1 MSKKISEMPEKTVVS
16 VGDWVTIVDSND
28 SNVSTKNKKA
38 KLSAVKALSTYTATA
53 PLEITDNVISI
64 PPANANTDGY
74 LSSSNWTTFYYKAN
88 AQSLIEGTAN
98 TTPSINLSSSGFY
111 NRFYRYP
118 VPLTSLTLTNE
129 LIEETGTVYRYE
141 TEIRFTTGETFAFT
155 ATGLEGKWVGGT
167 PTFEASKS
175 YVITIKNSIAAWGE
189 IK

>member
-28 SNVSTKNKKA
+28 NNVSTKNKKA

-53 PLEITDNVISI
+53 PLDITDNVISI
-64 PPANANTDGY
+64 PLANANTNGY
-74 LSSSNWTTFYYKAN
+74 LSSSNWSTFYFKAN
-88 AQSLIEGTAN
+88 TQSISN
-98 TTPSINLSSSGFY
+98 YTTQTNPSIDLSGSGFY
-111 NRFYRYP
+111 NRFYRYS

-129 LIEETGTVYRYE
+129 LIEENGAVFRYE

-167 PTFEASKS
+167 PTFEANKT
-175 YVITIKNSIAAWGE
+175 YVIAIKNGTAAW
-189 IK
+189 